1 MRFLLWF
8 CLLVPAAV
16 TTADKIDEAI
26 ANDIFPQTSDLC
38 SADGAST
45 AFSFD
50 FTESTISNWDSEN
63 SAYEEDVFQVDM
75 IHSDSNTNRTWTLRI
90 GKGGQI
96 SSFITSAG
104 ETIANQA
111 SKGSAWNDLVQQ
123 LVAVNKN
130 RNGVGIYKNFS
141 NFVHG
146 AGPYMKDEG
155 MPPPFYSPKLALDC
169 SGNQC
174 ITVNWGQQAHVPT
187 VHRSDLI
194 YYVKYRDCGNGVIEL
209 DQIIH
214 HFGNDASDVYNY
226 FNTPWTGIRT
236 STFSDI
242 MISNTNS
249 VLEHKFPMYIWGTN
263 NAEQI
268 IKLSSTGGFTTFAQD
283 LELSETLAFDLSF
296 NLTVQATNTAK
307 FSSSHTTRYG
317 SYSVKMNLCLLP
329 APVKVGWRGNGP
341 DGIFFINQRSKFV
354 VHVEAIIHWC
364 WEGTTTYFTSNITD
378 AELNTEFLEG
388 DQILIKYNTA
398 GKSVEDNLAFTFVH
412 GTKVNPGTSRMRIG
426 TTSTPRRDG
435 TVWVSVGLT
444 KAIIFSS
451 FDILLFLIF
460 AIICLIIAF
469 FS

>member
-1 MRFLLWF
+1 MPSEEIIPHFLL
-8 CLLVPAAV
+8 
-16 TTADKIDEAI
+16 DKLFGYRYNTIESTPI
-26 ANDIFPQTSDLC
+26 IFFEDSGQD
-38 SADGAST
+38 
-45 AFSFD
+45 AFS
-50 FTESTISNWDSEN
+50 S
-63 SAYEEDVFQVDM
+63 V
-75 IHSDSNTNRTWTLRI
+75 
-90 GKGGQI
+90 GGQI

-123 LVAVNKN
+123 LVAVNN
-130 RNGVGIYKNFS
+130 YRNGVGIYKNFS
-141 NFVHG
+141 NYVHG

-155 MPPPFYSPKLALDC
+155 MTKPFYSPKLALDC

-214 HFGNDASDVYNY
+214 HFGNDASGIYNY

-263 NAEQI
+263 NAEQL
-268 IKLSSTGGFTTFAQD
+268 IKLSRTGGFTTFAQD
-283 LELSETLAFDLSF
+283 LELSESLAFDFGFCIDYGATTLANVDCGTPGSEPF
-296 NLTVQATNTAK
+296 NLTVQADNTAK
-307 FSSSHTTRYG
+307 FSRSHTTSYG
-317 SYSVKMNLCLLP
+317 SYSVRMNLCLLP
-329 APVKVGWRGNGP
+329 APVKMSWRGNGP
-341 DGIFFINQRSKFV
+341 DGIFFINQRSQFV

-364 WEGTTTYFTSNITD
+364 WQGDTTLFTSNITD
-378 AELNTEFLEG
+378 DELNTEFLKG
-388 DQILIKYNTA
+388 DQILIQYNTA

-412 GTKVNPGTSRMRIG
+412 GTKVNPGASRMRIG
-426 TTSTPRRDG
+426 ATSTPRRDG
-435 TVWVSVGLT
+435 TIWVSVGLT

-451 FDILLFLIF
+451 VDILLSLIF
-460 AIICLIIAF
+460 AIICV
-469 FS
+469 